1 MKVNQFNLPHH
12 TDKSDSQLP
21 DLPCTV
27 VAENE
32 KRSERGHRIIQ
43 AVWQRIP
50 APDRLKMLQ
59 AISEWSDTQV
69 ILLLHNDWKH
79 SLRTNAIISLSS
91 ESAVIEMEAGYFS
104 AADDHHVMATL
115 AHELGHLRG
124 SLDDDLS
131 EERAHQYQHEWGFP
145 NGQVVFKDEACRYM
159 DSVLKEEG
167 IPGELFWG
175 LDGENYYYL
184 RGEAR
189 LTLKSAEVHLMF
201 DQPWATLKG
210 LLLGY
215 WPEDWP
221 EISKRMELADELECT
236 ERFAEYERRLTNI
249 TESSLPEHMW

>member
-1 MKVNQFNLPHH
+1 MTQ
-12 TDKSDSQLP
+12 DKNEFRYNVAS
-21 DLPCTV
+21 LPCTV
-27 VAENE
+27 FTEDE
-32 KRSERGHRIIQ
+32 KRIKRAYRIID
-43 AVWQRIP
+43 AVWQRIS
-50 APDRLKMLQ
+50 APDRLKMLE
-59 AISEWSDTQV
+59 AISEWSNTQV

-79 SLRTNAIISLSS
+79 SLGTNAIISLSS
-91 ESAVIEMEAGYFS
+91 ESAVIKMESGYFD
-104 AADDHHVMATL
+104 AADDNHVMTTL

-124 SLDDDLS
+124 SLDDDFS
-131 EERAHQYQHEWGFP
+131 EETATRYQYKWGFP

-184 RGEAR
+184 RGGAC
-189 LTLKSAEVHLMF
+189 LTLRSAEVYLMY

-215 WPEDWP
+215 WPEELP
-221 EISKRMELADELECT
+221 EISKRMVLADELECT